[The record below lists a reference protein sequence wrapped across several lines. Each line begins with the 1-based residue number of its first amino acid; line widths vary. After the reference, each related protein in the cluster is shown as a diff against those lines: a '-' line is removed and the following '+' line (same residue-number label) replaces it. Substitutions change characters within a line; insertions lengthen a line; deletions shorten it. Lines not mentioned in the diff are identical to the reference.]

1 LIITSTNDGVIYE
14 SYTWGLEL
22 LSGRVLDYETDDL
35 YYNLA
40 LEHTILLLHSK
51 SQYSSTVRFWK
62 NPKSVIV
69 GRNQLVEEEIDTD
82 YCHKNNILI
91 GRRISGGGAVYH
103 DPGNLNISFFASKK
117 NIPKNL
123 NMTEITEFFTDL
135 LIEILKNSLPNLS
148 EIERK
153 GSSNILHRG
162 KKISGSAGYLR
173 NNWVLH
179 HATILYS
186 VDLENLEKSLLA
198 RLEKPTIKRKSEYYP
213 TTNLPNFNYERLKE
227 STIEVLKMNLRMNF
241 NFYGLTRQE
250 KVHADKLSVDMY
262 SQPSWIFDRKRDMI

>member
-1 LIITSTNDGVIYE
+1 MNLTPRVAMN
-14 SYTWGLEL
+14 GLEL
-22 LSGRVLDYETDDL
+22 ISGRILDFETDNL
-35 YYNLA
+35 FYNLA
-40 LEHTILLLHSK
+40 LEHTILLLHSQ
-51 SQYSSTVRFWK
+51 SQYSATIRFWK

-82 YCHKNNILI
+82 YCYKNNILI

-103 DPGNLNISFFASKK
+103 DPGNLNISFFVLKK
-117 NIPKNL
+117 ILPKNL
-123 NMTEITEFFTDL
+123 NMTEITEYFTDL
-135 LIEILKNSLPNLS
+135 LIESLKKSLPNLS

-179 HATILYS
+179 HATILHS
-186 VDLENLEKSLLA
+186 ADLENLEKSLLA
-198 RLEKPTIKRKSEYYP
+198 RLEKPTVKRKSEYYP
-213 TTNLPNFNYERLKE
+213 TANLPEFNYELLKE
-227 STIEVLKMNLRMNF
+227 SIIEVLEMNLRMNF
-241 NFYGLTRQE
+241 NFYSLTREE

-262 SQPSWIFDRKRDMI
+262 SQLSWIFDRKRNMI